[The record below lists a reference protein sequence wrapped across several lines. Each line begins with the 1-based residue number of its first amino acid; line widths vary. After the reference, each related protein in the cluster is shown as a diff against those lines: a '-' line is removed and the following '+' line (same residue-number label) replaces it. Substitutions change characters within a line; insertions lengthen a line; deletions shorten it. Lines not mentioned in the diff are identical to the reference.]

1 MFQGTSFFGLF
12 SCFNAAVPYN
22 NAVSISA
29 RILRLSSVLTLNI
42 LVLARYYYCTMSC
55 SVLGRK
61 KSLSPQNVINFTL
74 EKPEGISF
82 SGTIKGKSLSHI
94 GVK

>member
-1 MFQGTSFFGLF
+1 
-12 SCFNAAVPYN
+12 
-22 NAVSISA
+22 
-29 RILRLSSVLTLNI
+29 
-42 LVLARYYYCTMSC
+42 MSC
-55 SVLGRK
+55 SVVGKK

-74 EKPEGISF
+74 ENPKGISF